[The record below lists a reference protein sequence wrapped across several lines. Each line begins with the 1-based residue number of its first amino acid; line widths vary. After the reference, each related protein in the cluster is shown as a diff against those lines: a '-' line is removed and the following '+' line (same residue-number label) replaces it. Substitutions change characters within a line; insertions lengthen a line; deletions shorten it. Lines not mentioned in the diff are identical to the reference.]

1 MREVLDPASP
11 HDLTI
16 APRTDSLLFPVRLNH
31 LSLTNFRNYSR
42 LELNLPDR
50 LTVLQGDNAQGKTN
64 LLEAIHLLA
73 TGRSPRATAE
83 RELISWLALD
93 GPLSYARLEADMGE
107 GREAQRLELV
117 LELAPPQ
124 KTRDCAAANG
134 GNGPAIRKQVRIN
147 GVAKRALDLV
157 GRLRMVLFLPEDI
170 GLVAGAP
177 GERRRYL
184 DIALCQIAPTYCRA
198 LGEYNRVL
206 AQRNAL
212 LKRLRDEGGDP
223 GQLTFWDERMAEQGS
238 VLLHQRSQ
246 AVRDL
251 DRIAAGLHGDLT
263 GGAERLR
270 LVYLP
275 ALDLEPAAGGTPR
288 NSNGK
293 ARMLREGAPAY
304 HARSRDELWEQFA
317 AQLRRTRARE
327 LAAGISLLG
336 PHRDDVAFSVDGRD
350 LRAYGSRGQQ
360 RTGALA
366 LKMAEVQMMREAV
379 GESPL
384 LLLDDVMSELD
395 APRRQMLL
403 EALAGVAQAIVT
415 TTDWSDF
422 SPELLA
428 QARRLRVEGGRLLPV
443 AAGAFHFPGLPS
455 LLAK

>member
-1 MREVLDPASP
+1 M
-11 HDLTI
+11 
-16 APRTDSLLFPVRLNH
+16 RLNH

-42 LELNLPDR
+42 LELDLPDR
-50 LTVLQGDNAQGKTN
+50 LTVLQGANAQGKTN

-83 RELISWLALD
+83 REIINWLALD
-93 GPLSYARLEADMGE
+93 GPLPYARLEAEVGE

-117 LELAPPQ
+117 MELAPPQ
-124 KTRDCAAANG
+124 RTGDSAAANG
-134 GNGPAIRKQVRIN
+134 SNGQIIRKQVRVN

-184 DIALCQIAPTYCRA
+184 DIALCQVAHSYTRA
-198 LGEYNRVL
+198 LGEYNRAM

-223 GQLTFWDERMAEQGS
+223 SQLNFWNERMAEHGS
-238 VLLHQRSQ
+238 VLFHQRSQ

-275 ALDLEPAAGGTPR
+275 ALDPEPLAGAAPR
-288 NSNGK
+288 TSNGK

-304 HARSRDELWEQFA
+304 HARSRDELREQFVT
-317 AQLRRTRARE
+317 QLRRGRARE
-327 LAAGISLLG
+327 IAAGTSLLG
-336 PHRDDVAFSVDGRD
+336 PHRDDVGFSVDGRD

-366 LKMAEVQMMREAV
+366 LKLAEVQMMQEAV
-379 GESPL
+379 GDSPL

-395 APRRQMLL
+395 AQRRHMLL
-403 EALAGVAQAIVT
+403 EALAGGTQAIVT
-415 TTDWSDF
+415 TTDWNDF
-422 SPELLA
+422 SPELLG
-428 QARRLRVEGGRLLPV
+428 QARRLRVEGGRLLP
-443 AAGAFHFPGLPS
+443 AEA
-455 LLAK
+455 

>member
-1 MREVLDPASP
+1 M
-11 HDLTI
+11 
-16 APRTDSLLFPVRLNH
+16 RLNH

-42 LELNLPDR
+42 LELDLPDR
-50 LTVLQGDNAQGKTN
+50 LTVLQGANAQGKTN

-73 TGRSPRATAE
+73 TGRSPRASAE
-83 RELISWLALD
+83 RELINWLAVD
-93 GPLSYARLEADMGE
+93 GPLPYARLEADIGE

-124 KTRDCAAANG
+124 RTRDSAAANG
-134 GNGPAIRKQVRIN
+134 NNGPTIRKQVRIN

-157 GRLRMVLFLPEDI
+157 GRLRMVLFMPEDI

-184 DIALCQIAPTYCRA
+184 DIALCQVAHTYTRA
-198 LGEYNRVL
+198 LGEYNRAL

-223 GQLTFWDERMAEQGS
+223 SQLNFWDEQMAEQCS
-238 VLLHQRSQ
+238 VLFHQRSQ

-251 DRIAAGLHGDLT
+251 DRIAASLHLDLT
-263 GGAERLR
+263 SGAERLR

-275 ALDLEPAAGGTPR
+275 ALDPEPAAGATPR
-288 NSNGK
+288 GSNGK
-293 ARMLREGAPAY
+293 AWLLREGAPAY
-304 HARSRDELWEQFA
+304 HAHSRDELREQFA
-317 AQLRRTRARE
+317 KQLRRGRARE
-327 LAAGISLLG
+327 IAAGASLLG

-350 LRAYGSRGQQ
+350 LRTYGSRGQQ

-366 LKMAEVQMMREAV
+366 LKLAEVKMMQEAV
-379 GESPL
+379 GDCPL

-395 APRRQMLL
+395 AERRHMLL
-403 EALAGVAQAIVT
+403 EALAGGTQAIVT
-415 TTDWSDF
+415 ATDWSDF

-428 QARRLRVEGGRLLPV
+428 QARRLRVEGGRLLP
-443 AAGAFHFPGLPS
+443 AEA
-455 LLAK
+455 

>member
-1 MREVLDPASP
+1 MLLDRQVCDYPTARLFDYPTVL
-11 HDLTI
+11 LM
-16 APRTDSLLFPVRLNH
+16 LLNH

-42 LELNLPDR
+42 LELDLPDR
-50 LTVLQGDNAQGKTN
+50 LTLLQGDNAQGKTN

-73 TGRSPRATAE
+73 TGRSPRASVE
-83 RELISWLALD
+83 RELINWLALEE
-93 GPLSYARLEADMGE
+93 PLPYARLEASVGE
-107 GREAQRLELV
+107 GRDAQRLELV
-117 LELAPPQ
+117 LELAAPQ
-124 KTRDCAAANG
+124 RARDVAASNG
-134 GNGPAIRKQVRIN
+134 GNGPTIRKQVRVN

-177 GERRRYL
+177 AERRRYL
-184 DIALCQIAPTYCRA
+184 DIALCQIAPHYCRA
-198 LGEYNRVL
+198 LGEYNRAV

-223 GQLTFWDERMAEQGS
+223 GQLNFWDERMAEQGS

-251 DRIAAGLHGDLT
+251 DRIAANLHRDLT
-263 GGAERLR
+263 GGAERLH

-275 ALDLEPAAGGTPR
+275 ALDAETTPAGTLR
-288 NSNGK
+288 AANGK
-293 ARMLREGAPAY
+293 GRALREGAPVY
-304 HARSRDELWEQFA
+304 HTRSRDELREQFV
-317 AQLRRTRARE
+317 AQVRRIRRRE
-327 LAAGISLLG
+327 IAAGISLLG

-350 LRAYGSRGQQ
+350 LRTYGSRGQQ

-366 LKMAEVQMMREAV
+366 LKLAEVQMMQEAV
-379 GESPL
+379 GECPL

-395 APRRQMLL
+395 AARRHMLL
-403 EALAGVAQAIVT
+403 DVLGGVVQAVVT

-428 QARRLRVEGGRLLPV
+428 QGRRLRVERGRV
-443 AAGAFHFPGLPS
+443 
-455 LLAK
+455 LAVTD

>member
-1 MREVLDPASP
+1 M
-11 HDLTI
+11 
-16 APRTDSLLFPVRLNH
+16 RLNH

-42 LELNLPDR
+42 LELELPDR

-73 TGRSPRATAE
+73 TGRSPRAGTE
-83 RELISWLALD
+83 RELINWLALD
-93 GPLSYARLEADMGE
+93 GPLPYARLEADIGE

-117 LELAPPQ
+117 LELAPS
-124 KTRDCAAANG
+124 ANG
-134 GNGPAIRKQVRIN
+134 GNGPTVRKQVRIN

-184 DIALCQIAPTYCRA
+184 DIALCQIAATYCRA

-223 GQLTFWDERMAEQGS
+223 GQLNFWDERMAEQGS

-251 DRIAAGLHGDLT
+251 DRIAADIHRGLTD
-263 GGAERLR
+263 GAERLR

-275 ALDLEPAAGGTPR
+275 ALDPDPAADGTAR
-288 NSNGK
+288 SANGK
-293 ARMLREGAPAY
+293 ARMLREGASHY
-304 HARSRDELWEQFA
+304 HARSRAELGEQFVV
-317 AQLRRTRARE
+317 QLRRSRARE
-327 LAAGISLLG
+327 IAAGISLSG

-366 LKMAEVQMMREAV
+366 LKLAEVQMMREAV

-395 APRRQMLL
+395 APRRHMLL
-403 EALAGVAQAIVT
+403 EALAGVPQAIVT

-422 SPELLA
+422 TPELLA
-428 QARRLRVEGGRLLPV
+428 QARRLRVEGGRMLP
-443 AAGAFHFPGLPS
+443 AAI
-455 LLAK
+455 